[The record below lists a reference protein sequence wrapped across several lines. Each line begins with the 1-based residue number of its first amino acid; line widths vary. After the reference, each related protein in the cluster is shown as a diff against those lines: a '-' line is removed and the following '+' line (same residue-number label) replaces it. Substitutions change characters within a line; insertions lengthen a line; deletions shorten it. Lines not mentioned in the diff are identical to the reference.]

1 MPCVILVPFSIIRV
15 FPVESPPGLCQG
27 VTPLFIVPPLM
38 VHVPPL
44 SVPPYVLQSADKLT
58 EHNILIAIDESR
70 ILGLFIFDFLEVVG
84 GGGSG
89 ICHYSSYSAFHFFLI
104 ISKIWAELY
113 KKFTY
118 F

>member
-1 MPCVILVPFSIIRV
+1 MRPS
-15 FPVESPPGLCQG
+15 
-27 VTPLFIVPPLM
+27 FIVPPLFM
-38 VHVPPL
+38 VHVSPL
-44 SVPPYVLQSADKLT
+44 SVPYGLQAADKST
-58 EHNILIAIDESR
+58 EHMMLIVIDESR

-89 ICHYSSYSAFHFFLI
+89 ICYYSSYITFHFFSLF
-104 ISKIWAELY
+104 SKIWAGLY